1 MRAMAREPSAGRDGR
16 FRNIRH
22 AEYEILTALMI
33 DEVLRQRTHDLL
45 RRGVP
50 TGDSVALDRANKALA
65 NLSGIFNGMRA
76 NRVKNLPDYHIDS
89 EANQ

>member
-1 MRAMAREPSAGRDGR
+1 MKEDR

-22 AEYEILTALMI
+22 AEYELLDALLS
-33 DEVLRQRTHDLL
+33 DERIREVIHDRL

-50 TGDSVALDRANKALA
+50 RRDEVARGRANRALENISA
-65 NLSGIFNGMRA
+65 VVRGMKE

>member
-1 MRAMAREPSAGRDGR
+1 MPRKPSADR

-33 DEVLRQRTHDLL
+33 DEVLRERTHVLL